1 MKQPRDRIIAAIDVD
16 SAERAVAL
24 VGQLKDYVG
33 VFKIGLELVNA
44 AGVQVFETLRGAGAG
59 RFFYDAK
66 LHDIPNTVAGA
77 MRSIA
82 RLGVW
87 CVTVHAAGGSAMLR
101 AAVEAGK
108 QEADRNGLTPPK
120 ILAVTLLTS
129 ISAHTLHNELQVA
142 NTGVNAEGQIAAYV
156 TQMARFAHAS
166 GCDGVIASPHEIETV
181 RAAVTDPTFLIVT
194 PGVRPAG
201 SPAGD
206 QARTM
211 TPREAVLLG
220 ADYLVIGRPI
230 VSADDP
236 AAAAQQIAEEIA
248 DKS

>member
-142 NTGVNAEGQIAAYV
+142 NTGVNAERQIASYV